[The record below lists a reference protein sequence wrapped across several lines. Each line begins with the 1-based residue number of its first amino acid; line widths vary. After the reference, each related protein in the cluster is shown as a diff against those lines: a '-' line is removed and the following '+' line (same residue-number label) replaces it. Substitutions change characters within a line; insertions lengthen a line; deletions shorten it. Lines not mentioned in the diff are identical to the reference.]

1 MQTYTFDQLNKRGK
15 DAARDRY
22 ALDESIIEYCRWSGL
37 HTADALPRL
46 GWRFTIHG
54 ERVA

>member
-37 HTADALPRL
+37 HTADALLRL